1 MQDCDEPDQESVPAR
16 LVSGLEEN
24 VTEMRAQEEM
34 ISRADNDERL
44 KVNVIVCFGCIQ
56 LWFAQGLPLVCIPT
70 HIQTFNFGLAWVR
83 MW

>member
-1 MQDCDEPDQESVPAR
+1 MIRFGSCSSDRKSAMQDCDEPDQESVPAR

-44 KVNVIVCFGCIQ
+44 KVSVIVCFGCIC
-56 LWFAQGLPLVCIPT
+56 LPWFDFAYLYS
-70 HIQTFNFGLAWVR
+70 
-83 MW
+83 